1 MTYFDFVL
9 NFDLPQLTFMIT
21 DYYNLSF
28 LSVVFFFF
36 FLQVLNLLVD
46 TNVGRVAADGFYI
59 IMADYEEVMSVKMHV
74 NYRVGIRLT
83 HNNLSRDF
91 SLPLTSF

>member
-1 MTYFDFVL
+1 M
-9 NFDLPQLTFMIT
+9 
-21 DYYNLSF
+21 
-28 LSVVFFFF
+28 
-36 FLQVLNLLVD
+36 QVLNLLVD

-83 HNNLSRDF
+83 HNLSCDF
-91 SLPLTSF
+91 SFSLHHFKVTLGVVLLRTHEKNVRFYLY